1 MRLYIEMWKDK
12 NLIRKYFNF
21 IEVFEEMEEIKG
33 KEYWSKAI

>member
-1 MRLYIEMWKDK
+1 MWKDK